1 MSTLELFLQV
11 AGDLHLSKTNDQRKP
26 YKPLLLLSLLCQ
38 FEEDAAVS
46 EYVVLDDRLVRQF
59 NRIARLTLREPPS
72 KAYPRST
79 VAQPYRHLATDF
91 QGTGLWEF
99 VASPGKGDL
108 LEARRASQ
116 HRLKELMSLVEAV
129 RFDPELVSELAQS
142 RSARLAAIHR
152 ILAAYPDLFCPDAA
166 MRLLGAAASRS
177 DAPDRLVAAKLSEA
191 ALEASLI
198 QNWASTPWAVEGI
211 SLQHEMSRCQQ
222 VQAGPDGR
230 IDILGWQDS
239 RPSWW
244 VFELKLGAPSD
255 AVVGQTQRYMGWLDR
270 QSGAKALESL
280 GAIVVKTPDRR
291 LVDSVRGNRR
301 LSLWAFD
308 DELRVERVPV

>member
-1 MSTLELFLQV
+1 MSKLELFLQV
-11 AGDLHLSKTNDQRKP
+11 ADDLHLSKSNDQRKP
-26 YKPLLLLSLLCQ
+26 YKPLLLLALLCQ

-59 NRIARLTLREPPS
+59 NRIARLTLVDAPAKPF
-72 KAYPRST
+72 PRAT

-99 VASPGKGDL
+99 VAATGKGDL
-108 LEARRASQ
+108 LEARRATS

-129 RFDPELVSELAQS
+129 RIDPELVGELAHS
-142 RSARLAAIHR
+142 RQARLAAIQR
-152 ILAAYPDLFCPDAA
+152 ILLAYPDLFRRDAA
-166 MRLLGAAASRS
+166 TRLLGAEASFH
-177 DAPDRLVAAKLSEA
+177 DAPDRLVSAKLSEA

-198 QNWASTPWAVEGI
+198 QNWASTPWAIDGI
-211 SLQHEMSRCQQ
+211 SLQHTMSRCQQ

-230 IDILGWQDS
+230 IDILGWQVS

-270 QSGAKALESL
+270 QSGGNSLESL
-280 GAIVVKTPDRR
+280 GAIVVGNPHRT

-308 DELRVERVPV
+308 EELKVERVPV